1 MGASGV
7 YVPLFIYPENGTFLE
22 LPKNSVDD
30 DDDELLDFYD
40 LVQSRTTLKDA
51 FFKNSK

>member
-7 YVPLFIYPENGTFLE
+7 YVPLFMYPENGTFLE

-40 LVQSRTTLKDA
+40 LVPEQNHTKDA